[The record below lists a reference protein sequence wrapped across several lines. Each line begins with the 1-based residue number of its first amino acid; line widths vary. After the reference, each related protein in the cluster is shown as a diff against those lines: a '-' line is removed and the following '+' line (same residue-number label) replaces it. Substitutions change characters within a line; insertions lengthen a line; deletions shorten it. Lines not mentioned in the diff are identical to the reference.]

1 MNKKQLA
8 HMEQRLLRERERALK
23 AFRQLDERTKVS
35 SQEDDGSLTM
45 YPLHLADEGTDTME
59 REKDFLLLSKEG
71 RLVYWIDDAL
81 RTLYKR
87 PGDYGKCMECGETIA
102 LERLDII
109 PWARLCLDCQRTE
122 ETRVTPILEPTIR
135 TRLSEAA

>member
-1 MNKKQLA
+1 
-8 HMEQRLLRERERALK
+8 MEQRLLRERERALK
-23 AFRQLDERTKVS
+23 AFRHLDERTKVS
-35 SQEDDGSLTM
+35 AQEEDGRLTL

-59 REKDFLLLSKEG
+59 QEKDFLLLSKEG

-87 PGDYGKCMECGETIA
+87 PEEYGKCLECGAAIA
-102 LERLDII
+102 PERLDLI

-122 ETRVTPILEPTIR
+122 ETRVLAPIGEPTR
-135 TRLSEAA
+135 SGLSEAA